1 MQETAALF
9 MVDKGG
15 VMSQNEL
22 YAYTGM
28 SYLGNLYLYA
38 YTGILICQTKV
49 HYKCMHT
56 QLY

>member
-1 MQETAALF
+1 

-28 SYLGNLYLYA
+28 SYLGNLYLYV
-38 YTGILICQTKV
+38 YTGMLIC
-49 HYKCMHT
+49 HT
-56 QLY
+56 